1 MPIAIQVAPSRVKKI
16 DVQVTPAKW
25 QSYIAQ

>member
-1 MPIAIQVAPSRVKKI
+1 MSVSIQIAPSRSKKI
-16 DVQVTPAKW
+16 EVDVAPAKW

>member
-1 MPIAIQVAPSRVKKI
+1 MPIAIQIAPSRSKKI
-16 DVQVTPAKW
+16 EVEVAPAKW

>member
-1 MPIAIQVAPSRVKKI
+1 MPIAIKIAPSRSKKI
-16 DVQVTPAKW
+16 EVDVTPAKW